1 VNTNEILKKLAS
13 IYGNQQ
19 KIIYKLAQSGV
30 GVRVKFH
37 HPQYFAKFARD
48 LFENALS
55 HVGNDA
61 VSVEIYHDR
70 VTFFDGAGTM
80 DGSQLQNLVKQACA
94 AVEQNLNLNHG
105 ELFNYNNLEFA

>member
-1 VNTNEILKKLAS
+1 MSADEILKKLAN

-19 KIIYKLAQSGV
+19 KIIHKLAQMGA

-61 VSVEIYHDR
+61 ISV
-70 VTFFDGAGTM
+70 
-80 DGSQLQNLVKQACA
+80 
-94 AVEQNLNLNHG
+94 
-105 ELFNYNNLEFA
+105 